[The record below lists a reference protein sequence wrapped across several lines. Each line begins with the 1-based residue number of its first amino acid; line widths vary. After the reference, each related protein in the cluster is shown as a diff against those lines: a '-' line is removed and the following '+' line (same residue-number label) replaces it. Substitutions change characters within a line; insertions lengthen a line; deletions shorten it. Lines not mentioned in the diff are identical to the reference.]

1 MGGKLT
7 RYLRIF
13 FREPQWEKVRGV
25 FWFVVITLVF
35 HILWRIWADAI
46 HFAPIPHLI
55 SVLQLFLVH
64 QVYDISAFILR
75 DILNVTLYTEPPVL
89 ISKNGVRLILGESA
103 SGLKQI
109 CQFAILIL
117 LFRGSWKQKAWYIP
131 AGIIILHLTNIFRI
145 MCLVVIA
152 MHWPQQIQYA
162 HDNYLRILYY
172 VVIFGLWLLWIEK
185 ISARSSRKAKTG

>member
-1 MGGKLT
+1 
-7 RYLRIF
+7 
-13 FREPQWEKVRGV
+13 
-25 FWFVVITLVF
+25 
-35 HILWRIWADAI
+35 
-46 HFAPIPHLI
+46 
-55 SVLQLFLVH
+55 
-64 QVYDISAFILR
+64 
-75 DILNVTLYTEPPVL
+75 VTLYTEPPVL
-89 ISKNGVRLILGESA
+89 IAKNGVRLILGESA

-172 VVIFGLWLLWIEK
+172 VVIFGLWLLWVEK
-185 ISARSSRKAKTG
+185 ISAWSRKAQTG